1 MEEWNQNCRKWCLE
15 QTYNGK
21 GTVGKK
27 ESTKEKRKG
36 MNEEGK
42 LKVVTEKKRSLARL
56 GNKKSV

>member
-42 LKVVTEKKRSLARL
+42 LKWSLRRKEVL
-56 GNKKSV
+56 PD